1 MAHRAGLD
9 RAAVVEAAAKL
20 VDEEGIEQLSLVR
33 LAERLNIRT
42 PSLYNHVA
50 GLPGLRHE
58 LALYCARDLL
68 ARLTQATIGKSRAE
82 AILALADAY
91 RDYARQYPGRYSFT
105 LEAPTAD
112 DSAMAAVAEDILG
125 VIWAVL
131 RPYNLGEEN
140 TIHAIRSLRSIVQ
153 GFVSLEIAGGF
164 AMPVNLDASFH
175 WLINLFI
182 AGIEAGIEEGKQR

>member
-20 VDEEGIEQLSLVR
+20 VDEEGFEQLALGR
-33 LAERLNIRT
+33 LAERLGIRT

-68 ARLTQATIGKSRAE
+68 AQLTRATIGMARAD
-82 AILALADAY
+82 AILALADTYRAY
-91 RDYARQYPGRYSFT
+91 ASQYPGRYTFT
-105 LEAPTAD
+105 IQAPTAD
-112 DSAMAAVAEDILG
+112 DPQMTAVAEDILS

-131 RPYNLGEEN
+131 RPYNLGEEQ

-153 GFVSLEIAGGF
+153 GFVSLEAAGAF
-164 AMPVNLDASFH
+164 AMPVKLDDSFH
-175 WLINLFI
+175 WLLQLFI
-182 AGIEAGIEEGKQR
+182 AGLQTPTPERGE